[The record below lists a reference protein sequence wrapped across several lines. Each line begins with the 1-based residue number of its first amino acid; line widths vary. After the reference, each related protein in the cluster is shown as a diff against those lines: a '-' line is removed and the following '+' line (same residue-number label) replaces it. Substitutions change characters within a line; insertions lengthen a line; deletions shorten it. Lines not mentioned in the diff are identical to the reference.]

1 MRERRGTSVEELADA
16 TGMPRKRVEALE
28 TGQFDPSYELLLALA
43 DGLGVQPS
51 ALVTL
56 AEQLKDANGP

>member
-16 TGMPRKRVEALE
+16 TGISRKRVEALE
-28 TGQFDPSYELLLALA
+28 TGQFDPSYELLLTLA
-43 DGLGVQPS
+43 ERLGIQPS

-56 AEQLKDANGP
+56 AEQLKDANGS